1 MDAIRWLSA
10 AACLLFVSGCALLQ
24 PQSKPQTT
32 QQKGAS
38 DQTQEPP
45 QIVRAEPMHDPAAA
59 AEATPGP
66 DLSGIGAAGATGGED
81 VTSAVL
87 QYIKHVDTARARPP
101 RTKNA
106 LLGEHP
112 ARERP
117 YVADD
122 DAEEAPLV
130 AVEPAHEAPAAAAS
144 AAPPAKPTLPGAAPR
159 LVNAEVYAQPVL
171 AADMTRVV
179 NNTEQ
184 PPSTAVNTSVRAQ
197 NTAPSLAEILR
208 LASQEQDPSFREQLD
223 QRLLAV
229 LAGEYRQARLPLTLV
244 TAQQQSLA
252 AAFVESLIAIRE
264 GQVGGD
270 AGTGGREQLGDLQRA
285 LHALADLSLPTV
297 KICRAVTGF
306 GQYELMEP
314 ARVRAGDEF
323 VLYCEVR
330 DFVSESRADGFYYTT
345 FDMTTTLLTPTGE
358 KILTVSDQ
366 DITDR
371 CRNRRQ
377 DCFIPR
383 LLRVPAE
390 TAPGNYVVKATL
402 VDKLGQK
409 VAENQTRLEVVA
421 RP

>member
-1 MDAIRWLSA
+1 MCSICR
-10 AACLLFVSGCALLQ
+10 LLVVTNLLLMSGCALLQ
-24 PQSKPQTT
+24 PQSQPQTT

-38 DQTQEPP
+38 DQNQEPP
-45 QIVRAEPMHDPAAA
+45 QIVRAEPLRDPAA
-59 AEATPGP
+59 TPETASGP
-66 DLSGIGAAGATGGED
+66 DLTGIGAAGDGGD

-87 QYIKHVDTARARPP
+87 QYIKHVDTARSRPP
-101 RTKNA
+101 QPRNAVLAERRTA
-106 LLGEHP
+106 EGTYP
-112 ARERP
+112 ADEEP
-117 YVADD
+117 DEAGATQ
-122 DAEEAPLV
+122 AEAIETEAPPS
-130 AVEPAHEAPAAAAS
+130 ASPAPAVTGT
-144 AAPPAKPTLPGAAPR
+144 PPAAPR
-159 LVNAEVYAQPVL
+159 LLTAEVYAQPAL

-179 NNTEQ
+179 STTQQ
-184 PPSTAVNTSVRAQ
+184 PPSAAVNTSVRAQ
-197 NTAPSLAEILR
+197 NTTPSLAEILR
-208 LASQEQDPSFREQLD
+208 LASQEEDPSFREQLD

-244 TAQQQSLA
+244 TAQQQALA
-252 AAFVESLIAIRE
+252 TAFVEALIAIRE

-270 AGTGGREQLGDLQRA
+270 TGASGREQLGDLQRA

-330 DFVSESRADGFYYTT
+330 DFVSESRADGYYYTT
-345 FDMTTTLLTPTGE
+345 FDMTTTLLTPTGA
-358 KILTVSDQ
+358 KILTVADP

-390 TAPGNYVVKATL
+390 TAPGSYVVKATL